1 MYLSSFKSIN
11 NMQFKIHNQGWVY
24 FISSLIVTIILFPFF
39 PTIGIIL
46 GIFTCYIFYFFRD
59 PERSIPLD
67 DVIVSPADG
76 IVTYIGPSRAPI
88 DLETSDQFCKI
99 SIFLNIFN
107 VHVNRMPTSGIVK
120 KIEYIHGKFINATLE
135 KSSKN
140 NERNIILIETLNKEN
155 IVVTQIAGLIA
166 RRIVCEIEE
175 NQEVFLGHR
184 FGIIKFGSR
193 VDLYLPAHYKTLI
206 TVGQTVIAGET
217 LISNPNNIEN
227 LNKSIKN

>member
-1 MYLSSFKSIN
+1 MYLFSFKSIE

-24 FISSLIVTIILFPFF
+24 FISSLILTIILFPFF

-88 DLETSDQFCKI
+88 DLETSDQVIKI

-120 KIEYIHGKFINATLE
+120 KIIYIHGKFINATLD
-135 KSSKN
+135 KSSEV
-140 NERNIILIETLNKEN
+140 NERNIIVIEKNNSDLI
-155 IVVTQIAGLIA
+155 IVTQIAGLIA
-166 RRIVCEIEE
+166 RRIVCDLKNNE
-175 NQEVFLGHR
+175 QLFQGDRL
-184 FGIIKFGSR
+184 GIIKFGSR
-193 VDLYLPAHYKTLI
+193 VDLYLPLNYKLLVA
-206 TVGQTVIAGET
+206 VGQTVIGGET
-217 LISNPNNIEN
+217 IISNPNNISN
-227 LNKSIKN
+227 ISKTITK

>member
-1 MYLSSFKSIN
+1 
-11 NMQFKIHNQGWVY
+11 MQFKIHNQGWVY

-59 PERSIPLD
+59 PERSIPSD

-166 RRIVCEIEE
+166 RRIVCEIKE

>member
-166 RRIVCEIEE
+166 RRIVCEIKE